1 VTLGTETEESTMKR
15 TVSDVM
21 TRSVV
26 SVDRHT
32 PFKEVVR
39 RMLDHRVSGVP
50 VVREDG
56 GVLGVI
62 STGDLILKEDP
73 TFEGDDRWFEG
84 RRHHRD
90 RSKAGGVR
98 AEEIMTTPPLTI
110 RPDATLGEA
119 ARMMHDRRVKRL
131 PVVDPGHGTIVGIV
145 SRSDLL
151 KVFLREDA
159 EIADEIRDDVIQRT
173 LWLDA
178 STIRVVVSAGVVTLE
193 GQVERRSLITFIE
206 HLVRSTDGVVAF
218 NNRLSYLEDDSVT
231 SMHPML
237 PWPDLGS
244 RAAVGDP
251 RHDR

>member
-1 VTLGTETEESTMKR
+1 MKR
-15 TVSDVM
+15 TVADVM
-21 TRSVV
+21 TRSIV

-32 PFKEVVR
+32 SFKETVR

-73 TFEGDDRWFEG
+73 TFEGDRWLES
-84 RRHHRD
+84 RRHHLD
-90 RSKAGGVR
+90 RSKAGGVS
-98 AEEIMTTPPLTI
+98 AEEIMTTPPITI
-110 RPDATLGEA
+110 RPDAKLGEA
-119 ARMMHDRRVKRL
+119 ARLMHDRRVKRL
-131 PVVDPGHGTIVGIV
+131 PVVDPDDGMIVGIV

-173 LWLDA
+173 LWMDA
-178 STIRVVVSAGVVTLE
+178 TTIKVVVSDGVVTLA

-206 HLVRSTDGVVAF
+206 HLVLSTDGVVAF
-218 NNRLSYLEDDSVT
+218 DNRLSYLEDDSDT
-231 SMHPML
+231 HMYPML

-244 RAAVGDP
+244 KAVVGTP